1 MNALLELQGITRS
14 YPAGEEQV
22 KVLDNVT
29 LSIYAGEMVAIIGA
43 SGSGKSTLMNILGC
57 LDKPSGGEYRVVG
70 QNIAELNND
79 ELAALRREHF
89 GFIFQRYHLLTHL
102 TAEQNVEIPAVYAG
116 AAKTERRQRAIELL
130 GRLGLEERISYRP
143 GQLSGG
149 QQQRVS
155 IARALMNG
163 GQVILADEPTGALD
177 SHSGEEVMTILKQL
191 CEQGHTVIIVTH
203 DPKIAAQAQRIIEI
217 KDGHIMSDS
226 GSQLRKEVIKAQSVT
241 SKISSIRQI
250 FGRFNEALL
259 MAWRAMVANKMRTLL
274 TMLGIII
281 GIASVV
287 TILVIGDA
295 AKALVLSD
303 IKEIATNTI
312 SVYPGED
319 FGSDDPVS
327 KQALKIADV
336 DAIKAQPYILAVSP
350 VIEGGM
356 RLRKGNIDVA
366 ARVSGIGDEYFQ
378 VYAQRFAQGMNFTS
392 DMVRRQGQVV
402 VIDKNTQRKLFPH
415 QKNVIGEVILMGNMP
430 ATIVGVI
437 AERKSAFGSDSSLHV
452 WLPYSTMASRLMNRN
467 YLDSITVR
475 INDGHNSK
483 DAEQKI
489 VQLLTLRHGKK
500 DIFTYNTDM
509 LIKTVEKTTRTL
521 QLFLTMVAVIS
532 LIVGGIGVMN
542 IMLVSVT
549 ERTREIG
556 IRMAVGARTSDVMQQ
571 FLIEAILVCLVGGVL
586 GIALSYMIAFIAQLA
601 LPGWRFVFQPVALLS
616 AFACST
622 AIGVIFGYLP
632 ARNAARLDPIEALA
646 RE

>member
-57 LDKPSGGEYRVVG
+57 LDKPSGGEYRVAG